1 MPKFFITTMATMLAI
16 PLGACGAGSESE
28 NTAIQGEAAE
38 AGDYERGP
46 HNGRM
51 LRDGDFALE
60 MTVFEDGVPPEYRLY
75 AYRDNKPVP
84 PETVKASVTIK
95 RLDGETTTFAFRP
108 EDDYLRGVSVLVEPH
123 SFDVIVTA
131 SADGKRHK
139 WSFPSYEGR
148 TTIDPA
154 AARAAGIEI
163 ERVGPAAIGET
174 TELIGRVELDPAAT
188 AEVGAKYP
196 GPVMAVYRNVGDRV
210 GKGTLLAR
218 VESSDSLQTYSIFS
232 PTSGIVTQRNTNVGD
247 IAGSEPMFIISDP
260 ARTIAIFPIFPRD
273 MARIRIGQTIQIRGL
288 EGTRAQ
294 GSTIRDFLPIA
305 DAATQAST
313 ARAVLPNRD
322 GFWRAGMSIRGE
334 VTVDQRT
341 VPLAVKTAGLQ
352 AFRDF
357 TVVFAKVGNAYEVR
371 MLELGTQ
378 GPEWTEVLSG
388 IKPSQEYV
396 TEGSFVIKADIEKA
410 GASHDH

>member
-1 MPKFFITTMATMLAI
+1 MPKFFITTMAAMLAV
-16 PLGACGAGSESE
+16 PLGACGASGESE
-28 NTAIQGEAAE
+28 NTAEQGEAAE

-75 AYRDNKPVP
+75 AYRDNKPVS

-108 EDDYLRGVSVLVEPH
+108 EDDYLRGLSVLVEPH
-123 SFDVIVTA
+123 SFDVVVTA
-131 SADGKRHK
+131 AAAGKKHR

-154 AARAAGIEI
+154 AARAAGIGI

-232 PTSGIVTQRNTNVGD
+232 PAAGIVTQRNTNVGD

-260 ARTIAIFPIFPRD
+260 ARTIATFPVFPRD
-273 MARIRIGQTIQIRGL
+273 MARIRIGQSIQIRGL
-288 EGTRAQ
+288 EGNRAQ

-313 ARAVLPNRD
+313 ARATLPNRD

-388 IKPSQEYV
+388 IKPGQEYV

>member
-1 MPKFFITTMATMLAI
+1 MLKFVVTAVAAIFVLPLA
-16 PLGACGAGSESE
+16 ACSAGGEAESAAE
-28 NTAIQGEAAE
+28 QGEAAE

-51 LRDGDFALE
+51 LHNGDFALE
-60 MTVFEDGVPPEYRLY
+60 MTVFEEGVEPEYRLY
-75 AYRDNKPVP
+75 AYRDNKPIAP
-84 PETVKASVTIK
+84 DKVKASVTIK

-108 EDDYLRGVSVLVEPH
+108 EDGYLRGLSVLVEPH
-123 SFDVIVTA
+123 SFDVAVTA
-131 SADGKRHK
+131 SSGSKQHK

-154 AARAAGIEI
+154 AARAAGIKT
-163 ERVGPAAIGET
+163 ERVGPTAIGET

-218 VESSDSLQTYSIFS
+218 VESSDSLQTYSIYS
-232 PTSGIVTQRNTNVGD
+232 PTSGIITQRNTNVGD
-247 IAGSEPMFIISDP
+247 IAGSEPMFVVSDP
-260 ARTIAIFPIFPRD
+260 SRTIATFPVFPRE
-273 MARIRIGQTIQIRGL
+273 MERVRAGQPIQIRGL
-288 EGTRAQ
+288 EGNRTQ

-305 DAATQAST
+305 DAATQAAT
-313 ARAVLPNRD
+313 ARVTLPNRD
-322 GFWRAGMSIRGE
+322 GFWRAGMSVRGE
-334 VTVDQRT
+334 VTIDQRT

-357 TVVFAKVGNAYEVR
+357 TVVFAKVGNTYEVR
-371 MLELGTQ
+371 MLKLGTQ

-388 IKPSQEYV
+388 IKLGQEYV
-396 TEGSFVIKADIEKA
+396 TDGSFVIKADIEKA